1 MTTTPSSLTTEL
13 ALAKQAAQEAGQLL
27 REQGAT
33 LRTADSMEGKDI
45 KLQADREAEAAILQR
60 LSASEHQ
67 HLAEE
72 SGASA
77 QLDTAKPYW
86 VVDPLDGT
94 FNYKRHLDLC
104 CVSIA
109 LMQQEEPLLGVVYD
123 FHRDRLYAAA
133 EGVSPTVEDQPLAV
147 SPTQEQGQAGI
158 ATGFPVGRDF
168 GDQSV
173 LEFVARVQSFK
184 KIRLLGTAAL
194 SLALVAEGKLDCYY
208 EEGINLWDVAAG
220 LALVKQAGGKIS
232 VQPTE
237 TPFRYHVYAGNAHL
251 PILGV

>member
-1 MTTTPSSLTTEL
+1 MTTNWTQELEL
-13 ALAKQAAQEAGQLL
+13 ACTAARKAGALL
-27 REQGAT
+27 REQGST

-45 KLQADREAEAAILQR
+45 KLQADREAEATILS
-60 LSASEHQ
+60 LLAESGHQ

-77 QLDTAKPYW
+77 QLDTERPYW

-94 FNYKRHLDLC
+94 FNYKRQLDLC

-109 LMQQEEPLLGVVYD
+109 LMQQETPILGVVYD

-133 EGVSPTVEDQPLAV
+133 DGQAPTVDDQPLAV
-147 SPTQEQGQAGI
+147 SDTKEQGQAGI

-168 GDQSV
+168 GDSAV
-173 LEFVARVQSFK
+173 LEFVQRVQSFK

-237 TPFRYHVYAGNAHL
+237 TPFRFHVYAGNAYL
-251 PILGV
+251 PILGQ